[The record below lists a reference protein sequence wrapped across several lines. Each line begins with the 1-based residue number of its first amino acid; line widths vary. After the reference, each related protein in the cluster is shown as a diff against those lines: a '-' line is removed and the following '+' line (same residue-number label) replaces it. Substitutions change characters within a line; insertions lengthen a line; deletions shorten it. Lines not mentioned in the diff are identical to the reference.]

1 MEEVKVLD
9 EAVETVAEQVNEN
22 TVDTAVE
29 AGKAAIDVAKKLDI
43 WSVIFII
50 LLAIGLIASG
60 GWIVWAIIKLVKFI
74 KAKKAAAVEPKD
86 NDTFVEAPQPDENVE
101 KTE

>member
-1 MEEVKVLD
+1 MEENKVLD
-9 EAVETVAEQVNEN
+9 EAVETVAEQVNED

-29 AGKAAIDVAKKLDI
+29 AGKAAIDAAKKLDI

-86 NDTFVEAPQPDENVE
+86 NDVFVEAQPDENVE

>member
-1 MEEVKVLD
+1 MEENKIL
-9 EAVETVAEQVNEN
+9 EETVETVADQVNEE
-22 TVDTAVE
+22 TVDQAVE
-29 AGKAAIDVAKKLDI
+29 AGKAAIDAAKKMDI

-60 GWIVWAIIKLVKFI
+60 GWVVWLTIKIDKKI

-86 NDTFVEAPQPDENVE
+86 NDVFVEAEEPAEETV
-101 KTE
+101 TE